1 MTEPSDST
9 PQSTHNQH
17 EPGAD
22 VEATGAM
29 SRAAVPP
36 ASSVS
41 REVAIGQRKPFNA
54 TPWLIA
60 LMGWSLLVCMHD
72 LSGGSVFEGTDC
84 WVAQTAREMQQRGEW
99 IMPYFSG
106 EERLQKSPG
115 PYWAVML
122 VSYIRGVPVDE
133 VAARIPNSL
142 AAVGLIG
149 IVFWLTRRIAGGRA
163 AVFAGFATA
172 SSAMILYWTGRG
184 AADLGMTF
192 FSTLALAALWVGLAD
207 EPPGRKRNTYI
218 VLAYVS
224 AGLCMLYKM
233 PMPLVTVGI
242 PAICSLVVQNRWKTL
257 KNPWHLVGIVL
268 FLLPWLP
275 WIYAVVTWRMDG
287 DWAIAWAKWRVE
299 YIDRM
304 TGELPNVE
312 ANKQWFFY
320 FFYIG
325 LAFVYVLPYTLSL
338 PAAFTRAF
346 RRDPTVKDD
355 GRRFMA
361 IWFLSLLAFFTIS
374 TGKEARYFLPAMPPL
389 FVLLG
394 IELSWFFSQ
403 ERAANRKGAWLLAG
417 VFAVG
422 IPIGAVFGAIK
433 FSQQYVGPHAT
444 FDWVDLRLPYI
455 VLCCIAGLGLTFAA
469 ICFARDRRNLSF
481 GVLVAT
487 IWIGWFW
494 SWSNFMPVFRAQRGD
509 ISFSRQLRALVD
521 EHPDYEKHMYQV
533 AQQNPTITWHSDVRY
548 PRVIDQLEML
558 EKEKYHRD
566 YDTEVRLVATEM
578 LNKLRGDKLALFVA
592 TREHYLLFQYKAPEL
607 ADELGFPMPK
617 TYIWIQSKKGP
628 KRHQTILFGNQPP
641 PFPEPELDP
650 PSNLDMLM
658 GSPVENGAG
667 SPDVK

>member
-1 MTEPSDST
+1 MPS
-9 PQSTHNQH
+9 
-17 EPGAD
+17 
-22 VEATGAM
+22 
-29 SRAAVPP
+29 AAVPP
-36 ASSVS
+36 VSSVS
-41 REVAIGQRKPFNA
+41 REAALGPRKSFNA
-54 TPWLIA
+54 TPWFLA
-60 LMGWSLLVCMHD
+60 LMGWSLLVCMFD
-72 LSGGSVFEGTDC
+72 LTGGSVFEGTDC

-122 VSYIRGVPVDE
+122 VSYARGVPIDE

-149 IVFWLTRRIAGGRA
+149 LVFWLTRRIAGDRA
-163 AVFAGFATA
+163 AIFAGFATA
-172 SSAMILYWTGRG
+172 SSGMILYWTGRG

-207 EPPGRKRNTYI
+207 EPPGRRRNGFI
-218 VLAYVS
+218 VLAYLS

-242 PAICSLVVQNRWKTL
+242 PAICSLVFQNRWKTL
-257 KNPWHLVGIVL
+257 GNPWHIVGLVL

-275 WIYAVVTWRMDG
+275 WIYAVVEWRMGG

-346 RRDPTVKDD
+346 RRDPAVKDD
-355 GRRFMA
+355 GRKFMA
-361 IWFLSLLAFFTIS
+361 IWFLSLFAFFTIS

-394 IELSWFFSQ
+394 IELSWFFSP
-403 ERAANRKGAWLLAG
+403 ERRANLKGAWVLAAIFAIG
-417 VFAVG
+417 V
-422 IPIGAVFGAIK
+422 PIGAVVGAMK
-433 FSQQYVGPHAT
+433 FSEQYVGPHAT
-444 FDWVDLRLPYI
+444 FEWVDLKVPYI
-455 VLCCIAGLGLTFAA
+455 VLCCIAGLGLTLASVS
-469 ICFARDRRNLSF
+469 FARNRRNLSF
-481 GVLVAT
+481 ALLVAT
-487 IWIGWFW
+487 IWAGWFW

-509 ISFSRQLRALVD
+509 VSFSRQLRSLV
-521 EHPDYEKHMYQV
+521 EKHPDYEKHMYQV
-533 AQQNPTITWHSDVRY
+533 AQQNPTITWHSNVRY
-548 PRVIDQLEML
+548 PRVIDQLVLL
-558 EKEKYHRD
+558 EKQNYHRD

-578 LNKLRGDKLALFVA
+578 LNRLRSDNLALFVA
-592 TREHYLLFQYKAPEL
+592 TREHYLLFRYKAPEL
-607 ADELGFPMPK
+607 ADELGFKMPK
-617 TYIWIQSKKGP
+617 TYLWIQSKKGP
-628 KRHQTILFGNQPP
+628 ERHQTILFGNQPP
-641 PFPEPELDP
+641 PFDEPKLDP
-650 PSNLDMLM
+650 PWDLDVMFG
-658 GSPVENGAG
+658 GSSHEEVTTSRTA
-667 SPDVK
+667 D